1 MSGTAIATR
10 GAAQA
15 AQTTAQASRKGWFD
29 SIKDEALSFV
39 KGDNNAPWAIL
50 AETVIG
56 CVPILGQIVDARDII
71 KGLIEVAGA
80 PASPLAWF
88 NLITALIG
96 LIPGGGDA
104 VKRSTRAIK
113 SGAVHVDELLDMIRR
128 LYKGDPEKLLRETLD
143 VGKLR
148 KRLDDILG
156 NSSFTKQLSPDLR
169 KHVDNIRANLD
180 RQFAAFKSEVDGWL
194 AKGRKTSA
202 EGAPAA
208 RQAPGTPPAKPHSE
222 AKAGSHDKTHTGDAA
237 SPHTPNAAQQRT
249 ARFKSLTQKVL
260 GVLGEH
266 MADYHCQDAKG
277 WGHKVAHDQALVN
290 NAKLNDNGHMVQL
303 WPCLPRGRG
312 IDAIWRTTGGAKLYA
327 VIEAKASY
335 DPTKGLGALLGEAGD
350 KSERASNTNTGGLRR
365 RGGVGGQGQMGGAA
379 TRQLNGK
386 VTQMSHA
393 WVQTRL
399 ERALRGRAQDLAN
412 LRRLKETGYSRHVLF
427 FSVPQAVAHAEAV
440 ILHASGRGAQPTMHA
455 AHEASREWG
464 DNQISQVVN
473 DRAGLVEPSQRR
485 AR

>member
-1 MSGTAIATR
+1 MSATATAGH

-15 AQTTAQASRKGWFD
+15 AKATAQASRKGWFE
-29 SIKDEALSFV
+29 SVKDEALSFV

-56 CVPILGQIVDARDII
+56 CVPVLGQIIDARDII
-71 KGLIEVAGA
+71 KGLIEVAAA

-148 KRLDDILG
+148 KSLDDILG
-156 NSSFTKQLSPDLR
+156 NPSFNKHLSPEL
-169 KHVDNIRANLD
+169 KKQVDNIRANLD
-180 RQFAAFKSEVDGWL
+180 RQFNAFKKEVDGWL
-194 AKGRKTSA
+194 TKGRKTSA
-202 EGAPAA
+202 EGVPAPHSP
-208 RQAPGTPPAKPHSE
+208 PGTPPAKPHTE
-222 AKAGSHDKTHTGDAA
+222 AQAGAHNKHSSGDSV
-237 SPHTPNAAQQRT
+237 SPNTPNASKQRT

-266 MADYHCQDAKG
+266 MSDYHCQDAKG
-277 WGHKVAHDQALVN
+277 WGTKVPHDQALVN
-290 NAKLNDNGHMVQL
+290 NAKLNDRGHMVQL

-312 IDAIWRTTGGAKLYA
+312 IDAVWKTSNSAKPYA
-327 VIEAKASY
+327 IIEAKASY
-335 DPTKGLGALLGEAGD
+335 DPTKSLNALLGEAGD
-350 KSERASNTNTGGLRR
+350 KNERSTQNTGGLRR
-365 RGGVGGQGQMGGAA
+365 RTGAGGQSAA
-379 TRQLNGK
+379 GNSAVRQTNGK
-386 VTQMSHA
+386 VTQMSHLWIQA
-393 WVQTRL
+393 RF
-399 ERALRGRAQDLAN
+399 ERALSGRGQDLAN
-412 LRRLKETGYSRHVLF
+412 LRRLKEAGYSRHVQF
-427 FSVPQAVAHAEAV
+427 FSIPHAVAHAESL
-440 ILHASGRGAQPTMHA
+440 ILHASGRSVQQSTHA
-455 AHEASREWG
+455 AHDVTREWL
-464 DNQISQVVN
+464 DNQISRVVN
-473 DRAGLVEPSQRR
+473 DRAGLIDPSQRR